1 MSTLLAR
8 PPIRLGIPGRP
19 HRIRLPRW
27 AVPLLLGVLCLFVYN
42 ANLRTIGAGD
52 TLPARYLPL
61 VLWHDG
67 TFDLSS
73 NARLVE
79 DGHALPK
86 SNRSKIATLP
96 GALPPDAYWLVRTN
110 GGHLVS
116 LYPVVAPVLAMP
128 LYLPAV
134 LWLDSQGWSQA
145 NVNRVAELM
154 EKVSAS
160 VLAGIASLLMFVLL
174 RREGNRWALPLALAF
189 AFGTDTWMISSQALW
204 QHGSGELLVALGL
217 LLARGSPSPRRIGCL
232 GFVCGLIAA
241 NRQPDVFISLALAL
255 PVIMH
260 RRRDAMWLCAGA
272 ALPLLA
278 LLYYNVVFV
287 GNIVGAAAL
296 ASKPNHFFHVQWSGV
311 PGLLI
316 SPTKGLLVFSPF
328 LVFVPLG
335 LARRLRTPG
344 TRRLAIA
351 LSLAV
356 LAELLVASQADWR
369 AGASWGPRWL
379 TDLFPILI
387 WFLAPAPLLLRRRAR
402 GVLAAL
408 IALAVAFG
416 AVGAFWYTHTSDA
429 QILSGGISSAWKP
442 SYTPFLYEL
451 KHPPATFELLCNAR
465 GSIDVP
471 RPPGA
476 NRGVVPQLRTG
487 DPIEGWALRCGGTA
501 AQVILLIDGRVIGE
515 SQHFIVRPDVD
526 QTLHVRARSGWS
538 VAADTSEVTPGR
550 HMLQLAV
557 RVSPTSDIRIVREQ
571 PVIVAAPPSLPAL
584 AGVAV
589 HRLRGD
595 QARAGYWITQFTAGT
610 QYVSPQ
616 NEMNT
621 YLTSILTDVL
631 APVTGP
637 LGLGDVEARARRELA
652 AQIEPDGLV
661 RYHGLPSAPAIVR
674 LGLGCAITPD
684 ADDTAL
690 AWRIAGTASDSRL
703 PGMLATLARYRD
715 AQGLY
720 RTWLSPVNRYQC
732 IDPGTDPDPTDVG
745 INMHVY
751 MMLRRFDPPAARA
764 LCAALLRSSDRSQD
778 WVYYSRAALVPYLR
792 AAQLQQLGCRIP
804 LPTARLA
811 RSVPGQAWWAQAAR
825 LLVQAGASPPS
836 AGTRQ
841 TITGFLQQIAA
852 GDFALLREAPPLI
865 FNNDLT
871 ANVKR
876 FYWSQDFGYALW
888 LRLYATVMA
897 GR

>member
-1 MSTLLAR
+1 
-8 PPIRLGIPGRP
+8 
-19 HRIRLPRW
+19 
-27 AVPLLLGVLCLFVYN
+27 VLCLFVYN

-79 DGHALPK
+79 HGHALPK
-86 SNRSKIATLP
+86 SNRSRISTLP
-96 GALPPDAYWLVRTN
+96 GALPPDAYWLVRTHS
-110 GGHLVS
+110 GHLVS
-116 LYPVVAPVLAMP
+116 LYPVVGPILAMP

-145 NVNRVAELM
+145 NIDRVAELA

-160 VLAGIASLLMFVLL
+160 VFAAIASLLMFVVL
-174 RREGNRWALPLALAF
+174 RREGNRWALPLAVAF

-204 QHGSGELLVALGL
+204 QHGSGELLIALGL
-217 LLARGSPSPRRIGCL
+217 LLARGSPSPRRAALL
-232 GFVCGLIAA
+232 GFVCALIAA

-255 PVIMH
+255 PVVWNRKRNIL
-260 RRRDAMWLCAGA
+260 WLCAGA
-272 ALPLLA
+272 ALPLAA
-278 LLYYNVVFV
+278 LLYYNVFFV

-296 ASKPNHFFHVQWSGV
+296 ASKPDHFFHVQWLGV

-328 LVFVPLG
+328 LIFLPVG
-335 LARRLRTPG
+335 LARRLRTPS

-356 LAELLVASQADWR
+356 LAEVLVASQADWR

-379 TDLFPILI
+379 TDLFPILV
-387 WFLAPAPLLLRRRAR
+387 WLLAPAPFVLHRRAR
-402 GVLAAL
+402 SAL
-408 IALAVAFG
+408 IALIVAAVGFE

-429 QILSGGISSAWKP
+429 RILSGGMSSAWNP
-442 SYTPFLYEL
+442 SYTPFLNEL
-451 KHPPATFELLCNAR
+451 GHPPATFELLCNAR

-471 RPPGA
+471 TAPVA
-476 NRGVVPQLRTG
+476 NGGVVPELRSG
-487 DPIEGWALRCGGTA
+487 DPIEGWALYCGGA
-501 AQVILLIDGRVIGE
+501 AGQVILLIDGRVIGE
-515 SQHFIVRPDVD
+515 SQQFVVRPDVD
-526 QTLHVRARSGWS
+526 RALHVHSPSGWS
-538 VAADTSEVTPGR
+538 VVADTSEVTPGR
-550 HMLQLAV
+550 HILQLAV
-557 RVSPTSDIRIVREQ
+557 RVSPTSDIRIVREE
-571 PVIVAAPPSLPAL
+571 PVTVTAPPSLHSL
-584 AGVAV
+584 ATVATN
-589 HRLRGD
+589 RLRRD
-595 QARAGYWITQFTAGT
+595 QARPGYWITQFTTST

-621 YLTSILTDVL
+621 YLTSILIDMLRPFANT
-631 APVTGP
+631 
-637 LGLGDVEARARRELA
+637 LGLEDVVARARHELA

-661 RYHGLPSAPAIVR
+661 RYHGLPNASPITQ

-690 AWRIAGTASDSRL
+690 AWRIAGAASDPRL
-703 PGMLATLARYRD
+703 APMLATLTRYRD
-715 AQGLY
+715 DQGLY

-732 IDPGTDPDPTDVG
+732 IDPGSNPDPADIG

-751 MMLRRFDPPAARA
+751 MMLRRFDPPAAKT
-764 LCAALLRSSDRSQD
+764 LCSALLRSSGDDED
-778 WVYYSRAALVPYLR
+778 WVYYSETALVPYLR
-792 AAQLQQLGCRIP
+792 AAQLEQLGCRIP

-811 RSVPGQAWWAQAAR
+811 RSVPGQAWWDEAAR
-825 LLVQAGASPPS
+825 LLVQASASAPS
-836 AGTRQ
+836 ASMRQ
-841 TITGFLQQIAA
+841 TIAGFLQQIAA
-852 GDFALLREAPPLI
+852 SDFALLREAPPLI
-865 FNNDLT
+865 FNNDMT

-888 LRLYATVMA
+888 LRLYETVA
-897 GR
+897 VDRR